1 MCWFLAGLILPV
13 RRIGIGL
20 LGFSMFG
27 FKVLAPKQTEQYRE
41 NDAHDYH
48 GRNWK
53 EKSTVFRLYAD
64 VAG

>member
-1 MCWFLAGLILPV
+1 
-13 RRIGIGL
+13 
-20 LGFSMFG
+20 MFG
-27 FKVLAPKQTEQYRE
+27 FRVLAPKQTEQYRE

-53 EKSTVFRLYAD
+53 EKSTVFRLYTD